1 MGGAP
6 RGRGAGGLAAAPGPR
21 WAHRSHGQLPPV
33 PTPNT
38 VQPSI
43 KGNTGTITL
52 APLKGPAP
60 IHCTSQEGPRFVGP
74 FPPPAGALSGHRW
87 RNPPPQFHTHAPGP
101 STAPSG
107 EHRPGHHLPGSPGRE
122 HSRQD
127 LVQCFKCT
135 HAFHGYLWCLLSQ
148 SSD

>member
-60 IHCTSQEGPRFVGP
+60 IHCTSQEGPRCVGP
-74 FPPPAGALSGHRW
+74 FPPPAGALSVHRW
-87 RNPPPQFHTHAPGP
+87 RNPPPVPHTCPRAQHCPEWGAQARTPP
-101 STAPSG
+101 PWEPRQRTQSP
-107 EHRPGHHLPGSPGRE
+107 RPCPVFQMYSCISWLPVVFAESI
-122 HSRQD
+122 
-127 LVQCFKCT
+127 K
-135 HAFHGYLWCLLSQ
+135 
-148 SSD
+148 